1 MFITFS
7 NESLPLQNL
16 HEGPRQGRSV
26 RALSAPM
33 AHCSARDRAC
43 RPKKQRTDQ
52 SPLISW
58 AFEHGVELSGV
69 AIRGSQSGVGFF
81 ATERL
86 DAGRQVVF
94 VPDAL
99 VLSAQ
104 LAAESPIGKEVS
116 NAGFNVICSN
126 LGAPRKQWICALGG
140 TAEAAGVENAKS
152 SFPDNSITRRSVL
165 YALLIYLR
173 YVHKPGKSPLSELDK
188 FVPFAHSLADDMPS
202 VFISLSHQ
210 CTSACALPGARSS
223 VRISMCACMH
233 AVCTCV
239 FACRRACI
247 LAEEACGRF

>member
-1 MFITFS
+1 MRGS
-7 NESLPLQNL
+7 ES
-16 HEGPRQGRSV
+16 G
-26 RALSAPM
+26 
-33 AHCSARDRAC
+33 C
-43 RPKKQRTDQ
+43 RTKKQRTDQ

-58 AFEHGVELSGV
+58 ASEHGVELSGV
-69 AIRGSQSGVGFF
+69 AIRGSVESGVGFF

-116 NAGFNVICSN
+116 NAGFNIIGSH
-126 LGAPRKQWICALGG
+126 LWAARKQWICALGG
-140 TAEAAGVENAKS
+140 AAEAAGGEKAKS
-152 SFPDNSITRRSVL
+152 SFPDNSVTRRSVL

-173 YVHKPGKSPLSELDK
+173 HVHKPGKSPLSELDK

-202 VFISLSHQ
+202 VLSLSLI
-210 CTSACALPGARSS
+210 SACALPGARSG
-223 VRISMCACMH
+223 VRITMHACMH
-233 AVCTCV
+233 AVCACV

-247 LAEEACGRF
+247 LAEDACGRF